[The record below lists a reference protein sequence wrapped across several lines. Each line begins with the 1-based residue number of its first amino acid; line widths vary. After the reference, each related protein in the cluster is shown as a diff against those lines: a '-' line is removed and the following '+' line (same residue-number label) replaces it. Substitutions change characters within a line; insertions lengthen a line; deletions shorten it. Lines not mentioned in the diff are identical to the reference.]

1 MEWGRNESI
10 MHTSLQ
16 EQQDF
21 ILRFGKGI
29 EKKKT
34 WLISTWLNVVFNCT
48 DKKVKTKNT
57 RLLWNKTNVLSCCSL
72 LFPTNHELKTWF
84 DLSRVKL
91 YRNDL
96 KGNKNYFELAREV
109 RHIEGK
115 ITCSK
120 CMKEM
125 QGKSTLV
132 RVSTSFE
139 LARVRAIRSR
149 PYSISPTRFC

>member
-1 MEWGRNESI
+1 MKVSRTLHFKSSKIYTAFWKRNW
-10 MHTSLQ
+10 
-16 EQQDF
+16 
-21 ILRFGKGI
+21 R
-29 EKKKT
+29 KKA
-34 WLISTWLNVVFNCT
+34 WLISTCMRLNVAFNWI
-48 DKKVKTKNT
+48 DKKGKTKNT

-84 DLSRVKL
+84 ELSRVKL

-132 RVSTSFE
+132 RVSTSFG
-139 LARVRAIRSR
+139 LARVRAIGSR
-149 PYSISPTRFC
+149 PYSISLTRFY

>member
-1 MEWGRNESI
+1 MGEEWKYHAHFTSRAARFYTAFWKRNW
-10 MHTSLQ
+10 
-16 EQQDF
+16 
-21 ILRFGKGI
+21 
-29 EKKKT
+29 KKKI
-34 WLISTWLNVVFNCT
+34 WLISTWLNVVFNWT
-48 DKKVKTKNT
+48 DKKGKTKNT

-72 LFPTNHELKTWF
+72 HFPTNHELETWF
-84 DLSRVKL
+84 EFSRVKL

-139 LARVRAIRSR
+139 LARVGAIGSR
-149 PYSISPTRFC
+149 PYSISLTRFY

>member
-1 MEWGRNESI
+1 M
-10 MHTSLQ
+10 
-16 EQQDF
+16 
-21 ILRFGKGI
+21 
-29 EKKKT
+29 
-34 WLISTWLNVVFNCT
+34 V
-48 DKKVKTKNT
+48 
-57 RLLWNKTNVLSCCSL
+57 
-72 LFPTNHELKTWF
+72 

-91 YRNDL
+91 YRNHL
-96 KGNKNYFELAREV
+96 KGNKNYFELVRVV

-139 LARVRAIRSR
+139 LARVRAIGSR
-149 PYSISPTRFC
+149 PYSISLTRFY

>member
-1 MEWGRNESI
+1 MKVSCAL
-10 MHTSLQ
+10 HFKSSK
-16 EQQDF
+16 
-21 ILRFGKGI
+21 ILYCVLEK
-29 EKKKT
+29 ELKKKI
-34 WLISTWLNVVFNCT
+34 WLISTWLNVVFNWT
-48 DKKVKTKNT
+48 DKKGKTKNT

-84 DLSRVKL
+84 ELSRVKL

-115 ITCSK
+115 LTCSK

-139 LARVRAIRSR
+139 LARVRAIGSR
-149 PYSISPTRFC
+149 PYSISLTRFY